1 LRPKSGFTTPVMI
14 SLGGALVISILF
26 IAAQQ
31 RGFGLLER
39 LAHRLAQRWATA
51 AAAGAAAIQAAIGA
65 IYRRHEGLLAGFLL
79 HLICWI
85 ISAVEPW
92 LALRWMGAPLGFEAV
107 LAIESLLY
115 AVRSVGFAIPD
126 ALGIQEGAYI
136 LLCGLFGIGPEVALS
151 LSLLKRARDLSLGV
165 PALLAWQLME
175 TGRVW
180 RRRITPVEQV
190 AAPLRPPARP

>member
-1 LRPKSGFTTPVMI
+1 M
-14 SLGGALVISILF
+14 
-26 IAAQQ
+26 
-31 RGFGLLER
+31 
-39 LAHRLAQRWATA
+39 
-51 AAAGAAAIQAAIGA
+51 
-65 IYRRHEGLLAGFLL
+65 
-79 HLICWI
+79 
-85 ISAVEPW
+85 EPW

-136 LLCGLFGIGPEVALS
+136 LLCGLFGIAPEVALS

-175 TGRVW
+175 TGRAW
-180 RRRITPVEQV
+180 RRRATSPPNPGG
-190 AAPLRPPARP
+190 PLRPQARP